1 MKVTT
6 LHNPAAGRGGMSAN
20 AFGGHTRLDKCDL
33 MGPSLLGE
41 IEYDVTSDVVPERT
55 LWLTTIKDSC
65 DNYLMWGLGRNGTSA
80 PEFWYAAEF
89 LFHTRASVG
98 RPGRSPGSSFAHR
111 IQQSTARSRRD
122 LQDGR
127 GSHHNQGQARIRH
140 EGQRPQRRPRRSRLQ
155 RPSRRP
161 RQHNHLPLIPKSLH

>member
-20 AFGGHTRLDKCDL
+20 AFGGQTRLDKCDL

-127 GSHHNQGQARIRH
+127 GSHHNQGHARIRH
-140 EGQRPQRRPRRSRLQ
+140 EGQDKGREDDRA
-155 RPSRRP
+155 
-161 RQHNHLPLIPKSLH
+161 

>member
-1 MKVTT
+1 VTT
-6 LHNPAAGRGGMSAN
+6 LHKPAAGRGGMSAN